1 MRRMD
6 ILIEA
11 VATLPP
17 DAWGA
22 VRARIAACGRAHFGK
37 TEATARAWL
46 SYHSLCM
53 ERYRDGALP
62 EHWPEP
68 TPQLMTMACDRMRT
82 GGAPRAASAETCT
95 GETERWTDRVRL
107 GAPPPRPAAALA
119 RARDG
124 SRA

>member
-6 ILIEA
+6 MLIEA

-17 DAWGA
+17 DAWAA
-22 VRARIAACGRAHFGK
+22 VRARIAACGRGNFGK

-46 SYHSLCM
+46 SYHGLCM

-68 TPQLMTMACDRMRT
+68 APQLMTMACDRMRA
-82 GGAPRAASAETCT
+82 GGAPRAASAEACA
-95 GETERWTDRVRL
+95 GEPERWTERAHL
-107 GAPPPRPAAALA
+107 GTSPQRPAATLA

>member
-17 DAWGA
+17 DAWEA
-22 VRARIAACGRAHFGK
+22 VRTRIAAAGRSQFGK
-37 TEATARAWL
+37 SQATARAWL
-46 SYHSLCM
+46 NYHSLCM
-53 ERYRDGALP
+53 ERYRDGSLP

-68 TPQLMTMACDRMRT
+68 SPQLMTMACDRLRP
-82 GGAPRAASAETCT
+82 GGASHAASD
-95 GETERWTDRVRL
+95 GEDDSLARTARL
-107 GAPPPRPAAALA
+107 GVQQPRPAASMA
-119 RARDG
+119 RAWER

>member
-17 DAWGA
+17 DAWAA
-22 VRARIAACGRAHFGK
+22 VRARIAATGRRQFGK

-53 ERYRDGALP
+53 EQYRDGGLP
-62 EHWPEP
+62 DHWPEP
-68 TPQLMTMACDRMRT
+68 SPQLMTMACDRMRA
-82 GGAPRAASAETCT
+82 GGAAQAASAEIGA
-95 GETERWTDRVRL
+95 GEADRWTDRVRL
-107 GAPPPRPAAALA
+107 GAQLPRPAAAMA
-119 RARDG
+119 RGWDG